1 VALCGR
7 TLWYGD
13 AAGFAAPG
21 WKADPTAVEDVEA
34 VLDLE
39 VGEGSFMLPAG
50 PSLVLA
56 TYTTERFATVPRS
69 AYVRGLDEPPEQ
81 TSARYALY
89 LWIQEGYPLISRG
102 VRDRLDLLDV
112 AVLCVPADVDRL
124 TEQLGQIAADID
136 AEVVPAGSLSCVARQ
151 GSAWA

>member
-1 VALCGR
+1 
-7 TLWYGD
+7 
-13 AAGFAAPG
+13 
-21 WKADPTAVEDVEA
+21 
-34 VLDLE
+34 
-39 VGEGSFMLPAG
+39 M
-50 PSLVLA
+50 
-56 TYTTERFATVPRS
+56 S
-69 AYVRGLDEPPEQ
+69 ALDEPAEQ

-112 AVLCVPADVDRL
+112 AALCVPADVDRL
-124 TEQLGQIAADID
+124 TEQLGQIAADTD